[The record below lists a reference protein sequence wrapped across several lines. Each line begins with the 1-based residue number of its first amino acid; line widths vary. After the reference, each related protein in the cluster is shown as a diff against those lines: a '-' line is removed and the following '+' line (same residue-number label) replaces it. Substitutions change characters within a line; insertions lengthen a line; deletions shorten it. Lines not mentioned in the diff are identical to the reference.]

1 MADQNITALPAVTT
15 PESSDQLLLVGA
27 TEEKLIDYDKLAD
40 AILGKIASKNFALDQ
55 GNKTLLQALNELNS
69 NQLSTYLVP
78 EESSV
83 NIELSKGWCY
93 LLAVKHSWAGT
104 NIYAVLSGFADKEVS
119 ITPLHED
126 YQGFSVKSIGI
137 KTIVVSQKDTGGDS
151 NAGLLRIA

>member
-1 MADQNITALPAVTT
+1 MTLGHIITT
-15 PESSDQLLLVGA
+15 
-27 TEEKLIDYDKLAD
+27 
-40 AILGKIASKNFALDQ
+40 
-55 GNKTLLQALNELNS
+55 LNS

-78 EESSV
+78 EGSSV

-93 LLAVKHSWAGT
+93 LLTVKHSWAGT

-137 KTIVVSQKDTGGDS
+137 KTIVVSQRDTGGDS
-151 NAGLLRIA
+151 NVGLLRIA